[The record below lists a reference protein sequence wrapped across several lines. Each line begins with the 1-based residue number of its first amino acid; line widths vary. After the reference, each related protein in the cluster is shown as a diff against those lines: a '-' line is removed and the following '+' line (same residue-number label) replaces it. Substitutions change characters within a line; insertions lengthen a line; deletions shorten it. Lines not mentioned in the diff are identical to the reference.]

1 MSVIDLSQLPAPE
14 VVESLDFEALYQ
26 DLLAAFRAAMG
37 EGWNAALE
45 SDPVLKLLELA
56 AYREL
61 LLRARINDAARS
73 VMLAYAIGS
82 DLDQL
87 AAGYNV
93 ARLVIQPADP
103 TAVPPQEAV
112 LESDDSLR
120 NRTQLAFDQLSVAG
134 PRNAYIAFALGADGR
149 IADVSA
155 TSPAP
160 CEALISVLAREGDG
174 SAGEDILDAVRA
186 VLSDEDVRPVGDR
199 VTVQSASIVEYQVQA
214 VLYIY
219 PGPEA
224 ELIQQAAESSLQ
236 TYIATQRRLGRDIRR
251 SALFAA
257 MHVEGVQRVELAQ
270 PAADVVLDATQAAY
284 CSGYDVSVGGSDE

>member
-1 MSVIDLSQLPAPE
+1 MSIIDLSQLPPPD
-14 VVESLDFEALYQ
+14 VVESLDFESLYQ
-26 DLLAAFRAAMG
+26 ELLEAFRAAMG
-37 EGWNAALE
+37 EGWDAVLE
-45 SDPVLKLLELA
+45 SDPVVKLLELA

-61 LLRARINDAARS
+61 LLRARINDAARA
-73 VMLAYAIGS
+73 VMLAYATGS
-82 DLDQL
+82 DLEQL

-103 TAVPPQEAV
+103 SAVPPLEAL

-134 PRNAYIAFALGADGR
+134 PRNAYVAFALGADGR

-155 TSPAP
+155 ISPAP
-160 CEALISVLAREGDG
+160 CEALISVLSREGDG
-174 SAGEDILDAVRA
+174 SAAEDILEAVRLA
-186 VLSDEDVRPVGDR
+186 LSDEDVRPVGDR
-199 VTVQSASIVEYQVQA
+199 VTVQSASIVDYRVEA

-224 ELIQQAAESSLQ
+224 ELIRQAAEASLQ
-236 TYIATQRRLGRDIRR
+236 GYIATQRRLGRDIRR

-257 MHVEGVQRVELAQ
+257 LHVEGVQRVELAQ
-270 PAADVVLDATQAAY
+270 PAADVVLDATRAAY
-284 CSGYDVSVGGSDE
+284 CTGYAISVGGSDE

>member
-1 MSVIDLSQLPAPE
+1 MSVIDLSQLPPPE
-14 VVESLDFEALYQ
+14 VVESLDFENLYQ
-26 DLLAAFRAAMG
+26 ELLAAFRAAMG
-37 EGWNAALE
+37 EGWNAELE

-61 LLRARINDAARS
+61 LLRARINDAARA
-73 VMLAYAIGS
+73 VMLAYATGS

-103 TAVPPQEAV
+103 TAVPPLETV

-134 PRNAYIAFALGADGR
+134 PRNAYVAFALGADGR

-160 CEALISVLAREGDG
+160 CEALISVLSREGDG
-174 SAGEDILDAVRA
+174 TAGDDILDAVRS

-199 VTVQSASIVEYQVQA
+199 VTVQSASIVEYAVEA

-224 ELIQQAAESSLQ
+224 ELIQQAAEGSLQ
-236 TYIATQRRLGRDIRR
+236 GYIAAQRRLGRDIRR

-257 MHVEGVQRVELAQ
+257 LHVEGVQRVELAQ
-270 PAADVVLDATQAAY
+270 PAADVVLDATEAAY
-284 CSGYDVSVGGSDE
+284 CSGYAIRVGGSDE

>member
-1 MSVIDLSQLPAPE
+1 MSIIDLSQLPPPD
-14 VVESLDFEALYQ
+14 VVESLDFESLYQ
-26 DLLAAFRAAMG
+26 ELLEAFRAAMG
-37 EGWNAALE
+37 EDWDAALE
-45 SDPVLKLLELA
+45 SDPVVKLLELA

-61 LLRARINDAARS
+61 LLRARINDAARA
-73 VMLAYAIGS
+73 VMLAYATGS
-82 DLDQL
+82 DLEQL

-103 TAVPPQEAV
+103 SAVPPLEAV

-134 PRNAYIAFALGADGR
+134 PRNAYVAFALGADGR

-155 TSPAP
+155 ISPAP
-160 CEALISVLAREGDG
+160 CEALISVLSREGDG
-174 SAGEDILDAVRA
+174 SAAEDILEAVRLA
-186 VLSDEDVRPVGDR
+186 LSDEDVRPVGDR
-199 VTVQSASIVEYQVQA
+199 VTVQSASIVDYRVEA

-224 ELIQQAAESSLQ
+224 ELIRQAAEASLQ
-236 TYIATQRRLGRDIRR
+236 GYIATQRRLGRDIRR

-257 MHVEGVQRVELAQ
+257 LHVEGVQRVELAQ

-284 CSGYDVSVGGSDE
+284 CTGYAISVGGSDE

>member
-1 MSVIDLSQLPAPE
+1 MSIIDLSQLPPPD
-14 VVESLDFEALYQ
+14 VVESLDFESLYQ
-26 DLLAAFRAAMG
+26 ELLEAFRAAVG
-37 EGWNAALE
+37 EGWDAALE
-45 SDPVLKLLELA
+45 SDPVVKLLELA

-61 LLRARINDAARS
+61 LLRARINDAARA
-73 VMLAYAIGS
+73 VMLAYATGS
-82 DLDQL
+82 DLEQL

-93 ARLVIQPADP
+93 ARLVIQPSDP
-103 TAVPPQEAV
+103 SAVPPVEAV

-134 PRNAYIAFALGADGR
+134 PRNAYVAFALGADGR

-155 TSPAP
+155 ISPAP
-160 CEALISVLAREGDG
+160 CEALISVLSREGDG
-174 SAGEDILDAVRA
+174 SASEDILEAVRQA
-186 VLSDEDVRPVGDR
+186 LSDEDVRPVGDR
-199 VTVQSASIVEYQVQA
+199 VTVQSASIVAYQVQA

-224 ELIQQAAESSLQ
+224 ELIRQAAEASLQ
-236 TYIATQRRLGRDIRR
+236 GYIATQRRLGRDIRR

-257 MHVEGVQRVELAQ
+257 LHVEGVQRVELAQ

-284 CSGYDVSVGGSDE
+284 CTGYAISVGGSDE

>member
-1 MSVIDLSQLPAPE
+1 MSIIDLSQLPAPE
-14 VVESLDFEALYQ
+14 VVEDLNYESLYEE
-26 DLLAAFRAAMG
+26 LLADFRRAMG

-45 SDPVLKLLELA
+45 SDPVVKLLELA

-61 LLRARINDAARS
+61 LLRARINDAARA
-73 VMLAYAIGS
+73 VMLGYATQG

-93 ARLVIQPADP
+93 KRLVIQEADATTSPP
-103 TAVPPQEAV
+103 TPAV
-112 LESDDSLR
+112 LEGDDSLR

-134 PRNAYIAFALGADGR
+134 PRNAYVAFALGADGR

-155 TSPAP
+155 ISPQP
-160 CEALISVLAREGDG
+160 CEALVSVLSSEGNG
-174 SAGEDILDAVRA
+174 AASEELLQAVRSA
-186 VLSDEDVRPVGDR
+186 LNDEDVRPVGDR
-199 VTVQSASIVEYQVQA
+199 LTVQSAAIVPYQVDA

-224 ELIQQAAESSLQ
+224 ELIQQAAEASLQ
-236 TYIATQRRLGRDIRR
+236 TCIATQRRIGRDIRR

-257 MHVEGVQRVELAQ
+257 LHVEGVQRVELAK

-284 CSGYDVSVGGSDE
+284 CSGYQIRVGGSDE

>member
-257 MHVEGVQRVELAQ
+257 LHVEGVQRVELAQ
-270 PAADVVLDATQAAY
+270 PVADVVLDATQAAY

>member
-1 MSVIDLSQLPAPE
+1 MSLIDLSQLPAPQ
-14 VVESLDFEALYQ
+14 VVETLDYEALYEE
-26 DLLAAFRAAMG
+26 LLSDFRSAMG
-37 EGWNAALE
+37 ELWSAALE

-56 AYREL
+56 AYREM
-61 LLRARINDAARS
+61 LLRARINDAARA
-73 VMLAYAIGS
+73 VMLGYATHG

-93 ARLVIQPADP
+93 QRLVIQPADP
-103 TAVPPQEAV
+103 TASPPKEAV

-134 PRNAYIAFALGADGR
+134 PRNAYVAFALGADGR

-155 TSPAP
+155 ISPAP
-160 CEALISVLAREGDG
+160 CEALVSVLSSEGDG
-174 SAGEDILDAVRA
+174 TASAQVLDAVRQA
-186 VLSDEDVRPVGDR
+186 LSDEDVRPVGDR
-199 VTVQSASIVEYQVQA
+199 VTVQSAAIVAYDVDA

-224 ELIQQAAESSLQ
+224 ELIQQAAEASLKS
-236 TYIATQRRLGRDIRR
+236 YIATQRRIGRDIRR

-257 MHVEGVQRVELAQ
+257 LHVEGVQRVELAR
-270 PAADVVLDATQAAY
+270 PAADVLLDATQAAY
-284 CSGYDVSVGGSDE
+284 CTGYQIRVGGSDE

>member
-1 MSVIDLSQLPAPE
+1 MSIIDLSQLPPPD
-14 VVESLDFEALYQ
+14 VVESLDFESLYQ
-26 DLLAAFRAAMG
+26 ELLEAFRAAMG
-37 EGWNAALE
+37 EGWDAVLE
-45 SDPVLKLLELA
+45 SDPVVKLLELA

-61 LLRARINDAARS
+61 LLRARINDAARA
-73 VMLAYAIGS
+73 VMLAYATGS
-82 DLDQL
+82 DLEQL

-103 TAVPPQEAV
+103 SAVPPLEAV

-134 PRNAYIAFALGADGR
+134 PRNAYVAFALGADGR

-155 TSPAP
+155 ISPAP
-160 CEALISVLAREGDG
+160 CEALVSVLSREGDG
-174 SAGEDILDAVRA
+174 SAAEDILEAVRLA
-186 VLSDEDVRPVGDR
+186 LSDEDVRPVGDR
-199 VTVQSASIVEYQVQA
+199 VTVQSASIVDYRVEA

-224 ELIQQAAESSLQ
+224 ELIRQAAEASLQ
-236 TYIATQRRLGRDIRR
+236 GYIATQRRLGRDIRR

-257 MHVEGVQRVELAQ
+257 LHVEGVQRVELAQ

-284 CSGYDVSVGGSDE
+284 CTGYAISVGGSDE

>member
-1 MSVIDLSQLPAPE
+1 MSVIDLSQLPPPE
-14 VVESLDFEALYQ
+14 VVESLDFESLYQ
-26 DLLAAFRAAMG
+26 ELLAAFRAAMG
-37 EGWNAALE
+37 EGWNAELE

-61 LLRARINDAARS
+61 LLRARINDAARA
-73 VMLAYAIGS
+73 VMLAYATGS

-103 TAVPPQEAV
+103 TAVPPLEAV

-134 PRNAYIAFALGADGR
+134 PRNAYVAFALGADGR

-160 CEALISVLAREGDG
+160 CEALISVLSREGDG
-174 SAGEDILDAVRA
+174 TAGDDILDAVRS

-199 VTVQSASIVEYQVQA
+199 VTVQSASIVEYAVEA

-224 ELIQQAAESSLQ
+224 ELIQQAAEGSLQ
-236 TYIATQRRLGRDIRR
+236 NYIAAQRRLGRDIRR

-257 MHVEGVQRVELAQ
+257 LHVEGVQRVELAQ
-270 PAADVVLDATQAAY
+270 PAADVVLDPTQAAY
-284 CSGYDVSVGGSDE
+284 CSGYAISVGGSDE

>member
-1 MSVIDLSQLPAPE
+1 MSIIDLSQLPPPD
-14 VVESLDFEALYQ
+14 VVESLDFESLYQ
-26 DLLAAFRAAMG
+26 ELLEAFRAAMG
-37 EGWNAALE
+37 EGWDAVLE
-45 SDPVLKLLELA
+45 SDPVVKLLELA

-61 LLRARINDAARS
+61 LLRARINDAARA
-73 VMLAYAIGS
+73 VMLAYATGS
-82 DLDQL
+82 DLEQL

-103 TAVPPQEAV
+103 SAVPPLEAV

-134 PRNAYIAFALGADGR
+134 PRNAYVAFALGADGR

-155 TSPAP
+155 ISPAP
-160 CEALISVLAREGDG
+160 CEALISVLSREGDG
-174 SAGEDILDAVRA
+174 SAAEDILEAVRLA
-186 VLSDEDVRPVGDR
+186 LSDEDVRPVGDR
-199 VTVQSASIVEYQVQA
+199 VTVQSASIVDYRVEA

-224 ELIQQAAESSLQ
+224 ELIRQAAEASLQ
-236 TYIATQRRLGRDIRR
+236 GYIATQRRLGRDIRR

-257 MHVEGVQRVELAQ
+257 LHVEGVQRVELAQ

-284 CSGYDVSVGGSDE
+284 CTGYAISVGGSDE

>member
-93 ARLVIQPADP
+93 ARLVIQPANP

-186 VLSDEDVRPVGDR
+186 ALSDEDVRPVGDR

-257 MHVEGVQRVELAQ
+257 LHVEGVQRVELAQ

>member
-1 MSVIDLSQLPAPE
+1 MSIIDLSQLPPPD
-14 VVESLDFEALYQ
+14 VVESLDFESLYQ
-26 DLLAAFRAAMG
+26 ELLEAFRAAMG
-37 EGWNAALE
+37 EGWDAVLE
-45 SDPVLKLLELA
+45 SDPVVKLLELA

-61 LLRARINDAARS
+61 LLRARINDAARA
-73 VMLAYAIGS
+73 VMLAYATGS
-82 DLDQL
+82 DLEQL

-103 TAVPPQEAV
+103 SAVPPLEAV

-134 PRNAYIAFALGADGR
+134 PRNAYVAFALGADGR

-155 TSPAP
+155 ISPAP
-160 CEALISVLAREGDG
+160 CEALVSVLSREGDG
-174 SAGEDILDAVRA
+174 SAAEDILEAVRLA
-186 VLSDEDVRPVGDR
+186 LSDEDVRPVGDR
-199 VTVQSASIVEYQVQA
+199 VTVQSASIVDYRVEA

-224 ELIQQAAESSLQ
+224 ELIRQAAEASLQ
-236 TYIATQRRLGRDIRR
+236 GYIATQRRLGRDIRR

-257 MHVEGVQRVELAQ
+257 LHVEGVQRVELAQ
-270 PAADVVLDATQAAY
+270 PAADVVLDATRAAY
-284 CSGYDVSVGGSDE
+284 CTGYAISVGGSDE